1 MPNELN
7 SQTNY
12 TKKRYFVFSFIA
24 LIALILPFIRI
35 GGNHFFLLSFDK
47 KELHL
52 LFSVFSTQE
61 LFLMPFVLIMAFL
74 GVFFITT
81 LGGRIW
87 CGWACPQTS
96 FRAFYRDFICT
107 KLLKIR
113 KNIKNKQVNPSGQ
126 FVKKLIA
133 KLIWACLTLLM
144 ASNFMWFFIP
154 PEDFFRYLANPSD
167 HLLMIGIVLG
177 IALFIF
183 TDIVFIAENFCIYIC
198 PYARVQSVMFDEN
211 TFQVIYDEKRG
222 GKIYDDKHNKINDRP
237 TGEND
242 ECIGCLA
249 CVKICPTHIDIRRG
263 MQLECINCLECADA
277 CSGIMARKNRPSLVR
292 WTSEYALNNGKT
304 KILRFRTVAYMV
316 ALSIAF
322 VALLIVG
329 SKRETML
336 LNINRDSSF
345 YNLKVENSQVV
356 IENNYIFLIEN
367 TDKVAH
373 EFYFETNNDKISVKK
388 PKKPVK
394 IDARKKD
401 KIIVTLEANEGA
413 FEKSNVDITIPLVIN
428 AYATDNKENINV
440 KRDTIFVY
448 PKNSVIEN
456 KLK

>member
-1 MPNELN
+1 MPINAKFK
-7 SQTNY
+7 TNY
-12 TKKRYFVFSFIA
+12 TKKRYFVFGLIA
-24 LIALILPFIRI
+24 IVALILPFITI
-35 GGNHFFLLSFDK
+35 GENHFFLLSFDK

-74 GVFFITT
+74 GIFFITT

-87 CGWACPQTS
+87 CGWGCPQTS
-96 FRAFYRDFICT
+96 FRIFYRDFICT

-113 KNIKNKQVNPSGQ
+113 KNIKNKQLHPKGQ
-126 FVKKLIA
+126 FVKKTIA
-133 KLIWACLTLLM
+133 KIIFACFTLLM
-144 ASNFMWFFIP
+144 ASNFMWYFIP
-154 PEDFFRYLANPSD
+154 PEDFFRYLANPSE
-167 HLLMIGIVLG
+167 HLLMVGIVLG
-177 IALFIF
+177 VALFIF
-183 TDIVFIAENFCIYIC
+183 TDVVFIAENFCIYIC

-211 TFQVIYDEKRG
+211 TLQVMYDEERG
-222 GKIYDDKHNKINDRP
+222 GKIYDEKHNKINDRP
-237 TGEND
+237 TGEDD

-249 CVKICPTHIDIRRG
+249 CVKVCPTHIDIRRG
-263 MQLECINCLECADA
+263 LQLECINCLECADA
-277 CSGIMARKNRPSLVR
+277 CSNIMARQNKPSLVR
-292 WTSEYALNNGKT
+292 WTSEHALKHGKT